1 VKTPVTIADRPH
13 GLLPPWGRA
22 ELPVPPPFT
31 FRNAL
36 RTVGPGVI
44 GLGIAIGSG
53 EWLIGPAVIVK
64 YGAAL
69 LWITTV
75 AVFLQVILN
84 QEMARYTLYTGEPII
99 TGYMRTRPGPLF
111 WGWTYSLFSL
121 AQFGWPGFALASAT
135 ATAAIVLGR
144 MPGTG
149 DAGTVIAIGYVTFA
163 VCFVVTLSGRKVERT
178 VEYVMWAI
186 IAWIFVYLVVI
197 DVATVSGENWR
208 RVTTGFG
215 SLGALPSGG
224 DWLLLGA
231 FAAYSGLG
239 GVGNAYTTHWMRD
252 KGYGMGATVGF
263 IPSALGAAVPLQ
275 GHGNVFEVNQRSL
288 AAWRLWWKYVHLD
301 QWCVFGFGSMAG
313 MALAALF
320 TLQYVPAGTVAGDW
334 AVANLQAS
342 GIAAVHGRI
351 FWYLTL
357 FCGLGVLFSTQLGIV
372 DGLPRAITDTLWSAS
387 PAFRRRFD
395 VRVIYYGVVASFAI
409 WGCIALNLARP
420 LTLIIIGANAAAVIF
435 VVEAVHTLIVNRLF
449 LPSELRPALWRE
461 ACLVLCALFY
471 GTFASVAIA
480 AAVRSLSGS

>member
-1 VKTPVTIADRPH
+1 MQTSVAPAQRPH
-13 GLLPPWGRA
+13 GLLPEWGRA
-22 ELPVPPPFT
+22 GLPPAPAFT
-31 FRNAL
+31 ARNAL

-53 EWLIGPAVIVK
+53 EWLIGPAVILK

-99 TGYMRTRPGPLF
+99 TGFMRTRPGPLF
-111 WGWTYSLFSL
+111 WGWTYSLFGL
-121 AQFGWPGFALASAT
+121 AQYGWPGWALASAT
-135 ATAAIVLGR
+135 ATAAILLGR
-144 MPGTG
+144 MPEAA
-149 DAGTVIAIGYVTFA
+149 DAPTVIAIGYATFG
-163 VCFVVTLSGRKVERT
+163 VCFLITLSGKKIERT
-178 VEYVMWAI
+178 VEYVMWGIVGSILIYLAI
-186 IAWIFVYLVVI
+186 I
-197 DVATVSGENWR
+197 DVTTVSAGNWA
-208 RVTTGFG
+208 RVATGFG
-215 SLGALPSGG
+215 SLGAIPSGA
-224 DWLLLGA
+224 DWILLGA
-231 FAAYSGLG
+231 FAAYSGSG
-239 GVGNAYTTHWMRD
+239 GLGNAYTTNWMRD

-263 IPSALGAAVPLQ
+263 IPSAFGAPVPLA
-275 GHGNVFEVNQRSL
+275 GHGNVFDVNDRSL
-288 AAWRLWWKYVHLD
+288 RAWRNWWKYVHLD
-301 QWCVFGFGSMAG
+301 QWGIFGVGSIVG

-357 FCGLGVLFSTQLGIV
+357 LCGVGILFSTQLGLV

-387 PAFRRRFD
+387 PALRRRGD
-395 VRVIYYGVVASFAI
+395 VRVIYYSVLAAFAI

-435 VVEAVHTLIVNRLF
+435 VIESVHTLVVNRLF
-449 LPSELRPALWRE
+449 LPRELRPALWRE

-471 GTFASVAIA
+471 GMFVVVALIG
-480 AAVRSLSGS
+480 LTY